1 MRVTIIHE
9 AGYEAALFGIG
20 LSFGLTSDINAHDFI
35 WDNAAL
41 WDRMEKRAKAL
52 AGMGQGH
59 DKFLRQLMMWVDVD
73 APLYWWKQFDQYG
86 HTVTQSESTMHTL
99 MKRELTQD
107 DFENEIDPR
116 LISLINSFINAGAF
130 QMANGHL
137 PHSFLQRRIVS
148 MNYAT
153 AFTIIQQRTGHKL
166 PEWKLFID
174 EIKRQAQHG
183 FLFANIKKKQEADD
197 RV

>member
-1 MRVTIIHE
+1 MKVTIIHE
-9 AGYEAALFGIG
+9 AGYEAALLGIG
-20 LSFGLTSDINAHDFI
+20 LSFGLTSDISAHDFI
-35 WDNAAL
+35 WDNADL

-99 MKRELTQD
+99 IKRELD
-107 DFENEIDPR
+107 YNDFEGGLEGPLSVVVLEEVNR
-116 LISLINSFINAGAF
+116 YISEKDFESANA
-130 QMANGHL
+130 NL
-137 PHSFLQRRIVS
+137 PHSFLQRRVVS

-153 AFTIIQQRTGHKL
+153 AFTILQQRTGHKL

-183 FLFANIKKKQEADD
+183 FLFANIKPKKED
-197 RV
+197 

>member
-1 MRVTIIHE
+1 MRVIIAHE

-20 LSFGLTSDINAHDFI
+20 LSFGVTSGVSIHDFI

-41 WDRMEKRAKAL
+41 WDRTEKRAKLL

-59 DKFLRQLMMWVDVD
+59 DKFLRQLMMWVDVT

-99 MKRELTQD
+99 IKRELD
-107 DFENEIDPR
+107 YSDFEGGLEGPLSVVVLEEVNRYIREK
-116 LISLINSFINAGAF
+116 NFEAANA
-130 QMANGHL
+130 NL

-166 PEWKLFID
+166 PEWKVFID
-174 EIKRQAQHG
+174 EIKRQAAHG
-183 FLFANIKKKQEADD
+183 HLFAKLKESK
-197 RV
+197 